1 MGVEEK
7 LRTEIVRVVEDL
19 AASGALSADAAAV
32 PPFSV
37 ERPKRADHGDLAT
50 NVAMVLAKPARKPP
64 REIAGLVQAKL
75 SAVPWVKK
83 VDIAGPGFL
92 NVTLEPAAFHEVL
105 TELLAAGAGYGRA
118 AAATGERVLL
128 EFVSANPTGPLLISH
143 GRNAIVG
150 DAVGRLL
157 EACGHRVVREY
168 YVNDFGNQ
176 VRLLSK
182 SVRAAWRA
190 EPAPD
195 GGYGGWYVA
204 TMAQWIGKHFPE
216 VIDDESRDE
225 ELARHCVSRMIE
237 GVPGAADVQGIRHTL
252 ESLNIWFDVWYSEE
266 SLHRWKRVDAVL
278 AKLRDEG
285 LIAEVEGGALAFKVD
300 EGAGDEQAKDRIVR
314 KSDGKTYTYFA
325 SDIAYHADKAGR
337 GFDRLINVL
346 GADHHGYVPRLRA
359 ALQAVGFDTGKFEVI
374 LYQLVSLLR
383 DGQPYKMGKRLGN
396 LITVDEVLEE
406 IDGAAGRVGAG
417 ADALRY
423 YYLSRRTETPLELDI
438 EIAKKQ
444 SLDNPVFYLQYGHAR
459 LCAILRRA
467 ESVFGLRPPRPSP
480 ALLDKLVHPDELA
493 ILLLLGSYPALV
505 QEASRER
512 APHKI
517 VFFLQDLSQQFQSYF
532 TRLKVEHDAILP
544 QIWLTS
550 QEGWQEQWDRD
561 KSLARLMWVDGIRR
575 VYKAALDLLGI
586 HAPERMERPAAA
598 DGTPQ
603 AQEEEDD
610 QDVPPTSPSP

>member
-7 LRTEIVRVVEDL
+7 LRAEIVRVVEEL
-19 AASGALSADAAAV
+19 ASEGVLPIDPTDV
-32 PPFSV
+32 PAFSV
-37 ERPKRADHGDLAT
+37 DRPKRAEHGDLAT
-50 NVAMVLAKPARKPP
+50 NVALVLQKLAEKPP
-64 REIAGLVQAKL
+64 RDVAALVQQKL
-75 SAVPWVKK
+75 ASVPWIRKT
-83 VDIAGPGFL
+83 DIAGPGFL
-92 NVTLEPAAFHEVL
+92 NVTFAPSAFHEVL
-105 TELLAAGAGYGRA
+105 LEVHRQGSGYGRA
-118 AAATGERVLL
+118 PSATGERVLL

-150 DAVGRLL
+150 DTIGRLL
-157 EACGHRVVREY
+157 EATGNRVVREY

-176 VRLLSK
+176 VRLLAR
-182 SVRAAWRA
+182 SVRAAWRK
-190 EPAPD
+190 EPPPE

-204 TMAQWIGKHFPE
+204 TLAQWIGAHFPD
-216 VIDDESRDE
+216 VIDDEDRDE

-237 GVPGAADVQGIRHTL
+237 GVPGAPDVQGIRHTL
-252 ESLNIWFDVWYSEE
+252 ESLNIWFDSWYSEE

-278 AKLRDEG
+278 ARLRDQGIVVE
-285 LIAEVEGGALAFKVD
+285 IEGGALAFKVD
-300 EGAGDEQAKDRIVR
+300 EGAGDEVKDRIVR

-359 ALQAVGFDTGKFEVI
+359 ALQAVQFDTNKFEVI

-406 IDGAAGRVGAG
+406 IDSAMGRVGAG

-438 EIAKKQ
+438 EVAKKQ
-444 SLDNPVFYLQYGHAR
+444 NLDNPVFYLQYGHAR

-467 ESVFGLRPPRPSP
+467 RSTFGLRPPRPTP
-480 ALLDKLVHPDELA
+480 DLLRRIDHPDELA
-493 ILLLLGSYPALV
+493 ILLLLGSYPSLV
-505 QEASRER
+505 AEAARER

-532 TRLKVEHDAILP
+532 TRLKVERDAILP
-544 QIWLTS
+544 QSWMTA
-550 QEGWQEQWDRD
+550 ERGWEARWDRD
-561 KSLARLMWVDGIRR
+561 KTLARLAWVDAIRI

-586 HAPERMERPAAA
+586 HAPERMQRPAAA
-598 DGTPQ
+598 TDAQQPQ
-603 AQEEEDD
+603 EDEDD
-610 QDVPPTSPSP
+610 QDVPAGAASS